1 MMEKEQ
7 IRARMLKIRNAMSED
22 VCMEKSAAILKTL
35 TRQDI
40 FLRSWKVAMYA
51 STQNEVITYPLIP
64 RAKQL
69 DKGVAFPSFTEQDR
83 DMVFRYILSVSDLK
97 PGAFH
102 ILQPKDNA
110 TVMEHPDLIVMPLAA
125 FDEQRN
131 RIGMGGGYYD
141 RYLAAHPGCYTIAL
155 AYECQKTD
163 RIKADE
169 NDIRPDMI
177 ITEEKIYV

>member
-1 MMEKEQ
+1 MEKEQ
-7 IRARMLKIRNAMSED
+7 IRARMLQVRNEMEED
-22 VCMEKSAAILKTL
+22 ACMEKSAKILKQL

-40 FLRSWKVAMYA
+40 FLKSWKVAMYA
-51 STQNEVITYPLIP
+51 STQNEVITYPLIA

-69 DKGVAFPSFTEQDR
+69 DKGVAFPSFTGQDR
-83 DMVFRYILSVSDLK
+83 EMVFRYILSVSDLK
-97 PGAFH
+97 PGTFR
-102 ILQPKDNA
+102 ILQPPQHA
-110 TVMEHPDLIVMPLAA
+110 TVMEHPDLIVMPLVA

-141 RYLAAHPGCYTIAL
+141 RYLRAHPESYTIAL
-155 AYECQKTD
+155 AYECQKTEQIETD
-163 RIKADE
+163 S

>member
-131 RIGMGGGYYD
+131 RIGMGAGYYD
-141 RYLAAHPGCYTIAL
+141 RYLPRCPRAAVIAV
-155 AYECQKTD
+155 AFEAQKLPRVAAD
-163 RIKADE
+163 RFDRTMDAVV
-169 NDIRPDMI
+169 
-177 ITEEKIYV
+177 TEERVY